1 MSARLS
7 RRLAQALLVL
17 LGVSLVTFLMMHLA
31 PGHPLQVNPELRLDP
46 TAVERWLQLR
56 ELDKPLPAQYLAWLS
71 RVFRGDFGVSL
82 IYNRPVIELLVERL
96 PATLLLTVT
105 SFLIALAFAL
115 PLGMM
120 AAAREGSFTDRAVN
134 FISLC
139 GISMPGFWLGMILVL
154 LFSHH
159 FSWLPP
165 VGMRT
170 PGNGGMVD
178 FLAHMVMPV
187 AVLSTGSF
195 AYYVRYIR
203 KAVAEILDQDFVRTA
218 KAKGLSSWQVLYGHV
233 LPNAVF
239 PVITI
244 VTLSL
249 PMLFTGALVTEH
261 VFSWPGMGR
270 WIISATLS
278 RDYPAIMAV
287 NMYIAV
293 LVTLSNFLADLLYLF
308 CDPRVKQGL

>member
-1 MSARLS
+1 
-7 RRLAQALLVL
+7 
-17 LGVSLVTFLMMHLA
+17 
-31 PGHPLQVNPELRLDP
+31 
-46 TAVERWLQLR
+46 
-56 ELDKPLPAQYLAWLS
+56 
-71 RVFRGDFGVSL
+71 
-82 IYNRPVIELLVERL
+82 
-96 PATLLLTVT
+96 
-105 SFLIALAFAL
+105 
-115 PLGMM
+115 
-120 AAAREGSFTDRAVN
+120 
-134 FISLC
+134 
-139 GISMPGFWLGMILVL
+139 
-154 LFSHH
+154 
-159 FSWLPP
+159 
-165 VGMRT
+165 MRT